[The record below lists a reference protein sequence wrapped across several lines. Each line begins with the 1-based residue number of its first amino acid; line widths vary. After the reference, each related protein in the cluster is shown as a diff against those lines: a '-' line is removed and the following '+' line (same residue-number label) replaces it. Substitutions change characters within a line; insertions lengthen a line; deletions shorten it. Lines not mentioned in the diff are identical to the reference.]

1 MDNSDGSGAI
11 LRIFFAAR
19 CAPQTGLAPAGA
31 GGATSGRVDS
41 GEDLRRWR
49 STIVYDI
56 ASGRAGTLV
65 KSCGVWLKWLNIG
78 RLIPET
84 ETSGEATQ
92 AGEAIKRGFCPSC
105 GAQRLIESAVLLI
118 GKVFSRSQG
127 PTDIIRTANK
137 YIVFQSQL
145 YLLNGDQLVVHVLQL
160 TKL

>member
-1 MDNSDGSGAI
+1 M
-11 LRIFFAAR
+11 
-19 CAPQTGLAPAGA
+19 
-31 GGATSGRVDS
+31 
-41 GEDLRRWR
+41 
-49 STIVYDI
+49 
-56 ASGRAGTLV
+56 
-65 KSCGVWLKWLNIG
+65 KSCDVWLKGLNIG

-118 GKVFSRSQG
+118 DKMFAKSQA
-127 PTDIIRTANK
+127 PTDIIRAANK

-145 YLLNGDQLVVHVLQL
+145 YLLNGDQLVVYVLQL